1 MVLYRLG
8 IFFYYLFIRFAS
20 IFNEKAKLWIEGRK
34 VQEHVYQFQLE
45 KSDRVWFHFASVGEF
60 EQGRSIIE
68 FFKNKYP
75 NYKIV
80 ISFFSPSGYELR
92 KNYPVEKVYYLPLD
106 TPKNAKA
113 FINHIQPSIA
123 IFNKY
128 EYWHYMME
136 ELHQRNIPLF
146 VTSAIFREN
155 QLFFKWYGWFNR
167 KTLGYVSH
175 FFTQNILSD
184 QLLESINHENFTMA
198 GDTRFDR
205 VYEHSLTVKDDE
217 RILKFAANQKVFV
230 AGSTWPLDEKLI
242 LEYIKKREDLK
253 FIIVPHE
260 IKSDNIQKLYNAL
273 KPSSILYSD
282 FDNNYSDDKRIL
294 IVDKVG
300 LLSGIYHIA
309 HICYI
314 GGGFGKGIHNTL
326 EAATFGKP
334 IIFGPKYHKFQEA
347 QDLINRAAAFSIN
360 NSTELQN
367 IGNQLLSDHT
377 YYQQAA
383 NSAREYVLEKKGATE
398 VITNYL
404 KQLQYI
410 Q

>member
-1 MVLYRLG
+1 MIFYRLG
-8 IFFYYLFIRFAS
+8 ILFYYLMIKFAAL
-20 IFNEKAKLWIEGRK
+20 FNEKARMWIDGRK
-34 VQEHVYQFQLE
+34 SQESLYSESLE
-45 KSDRVWFHFASVGEF
+45 RTNRVWFHFASAGEF

-68 FFKNKYP
+68 YFKKNLP
-75 NYKIV
+75 HYKIV

-106 TPKNAKA
+106 TPSNAKK
-113 FINHIQPSIA
+113 FIRHLQPSIV

-136 ELHQRNIPLF
+136 ELHMQNIPLF
-146 VTSAIFREN
+146 VTSAIFRKN

-175 FFTQNILSD
+175 FFTQNMESD

-205 VYEHSLTVKDDE
+205 VYEHALTVKDDE
-217 RILKFAANQKVFV
+217 KILKFSANKKVFV
-230 AGSTWPLDEKLI
+230 AGSTWPADEKLI
-242 LEYIKKREDLK
+242 IELVKSNSNFKY
-253 FIIVPHE
+253 IIVPHE
-260 IKSDNIQKLYNAL
+260 IKSEHLLKLKTVFNNKAF
-273 KPSSILYSD
+273 LYSE
-282 FDNNYSDDKRIL
+282 FDKEYSEEKSIL
-294 IVDKVG
+294 IVDKIG
-300 LLSGIYHIA
+300 LLSGIYHLA

-334 IIFGPKYHKFQEA
+334 IIFGPTYEKFQEA
-347 QDLINRAAAFSIN
+347 KDLIARTAAYSIS
-360 NSTELQN
+360 NSEELAMHVQR
-367 IGNQLLSDHT
+367 LLNDEHS
-377 YYQQAA
+377 YQQSAQAA
-383 NSAREYVLEKKGATE
+383 SEYVLEKKGATE

-404 KQLQYI
+404 KQLRYI

>member
-1 MVLYRLG
+1 MIFYRLG
-8 IFFYYLFIRFAS
+8 IFFYYLFIKFAS
-20 IFNEKAKLWIEGRK
+20 LFNEKAKLWIDGRK
-34 VQEHVYQFQLE
+34 SQEHVYQQKLE

-68 FFKNKYP
+68 YFKNNFPK
-75 NYKIV
+75 YKIV

-106 TPKNAKA
+106 TPSNAKA

-136 ELHQRNIPLF
+136 ELHKQNIPLF
-146 VTSAIFREN
+146 VTSAIFRKN

-175 FFTQNILSD
+175 FFTQNVETD
-184 QLLESINHENFTMA
+184 QLLESIVHENFTMA

-205 VYEHSLTVKDDE
+205 VYEHSLTVKDDD

-230 AGSTWPLDEKLI
+230 AGSTWPQDEKLI
-242 LEYIKKREDLK
+242 LDFIKKHNDLK

-260 IKSDNIQKLYNAL
+260 IKNVDIQKLYNTL
-273 KPSSILYSD
+273 KPKAILYSD
-282 FDNNYSDDKRIL
+282 YDNNYSDDKKIL

-334 IIFGPKYHKFQEA
+334 IIFGPNYHKFQEA
-347 QDLINRAAAFSIN
+347 KDLIKRSAAFSIKN
-360 NSTELQN
+360 ADELN
-367 IGNQLLSDHT
+367 KIGERLLLDEV

-398 VITNYL
+398 VITNYF

>member
-1 MVLYRLG
+1 MVLYRLS
-8 IFFYYLFIRFAS
+8 IYFYYLFIKFAS
-20 IFNEKAKLWIEGRK
+20 LFNEKAKLWIEGRK
-34 VQEHVYQFQLE
+34 AQEHVYKTSLE

-68 FFKNKYP
+68 YFKNNYP

-136 ELHQRNIPLF
+136 ELHNRSIPLF
-146 VTSAIFREN
+146 ATSAIFRKN
-155 QLFFKWYGWFNR
+155 QIFFKWYGWFNR

-217 RILKFAANQKVFV
+217 RILKFADKQKVFV
-230 AGSTWPLDEKLI
+230 AGSTWPEDEKLI
-242 LEYIKKREDLK
+242 LDFIKNHADLK

-260 IKSDNIQKLYNAL
+260 IKSENIQKLY
-273 KPSSILYSD
+273 SSLNPHAFLYSK
-282 FDNNYSDDKRIL
+282 FDKDYNADKKIL
-294 IVDKVG
+294 IVDNVG

-334 IIFGPKYHKFQEA
+334 IIFGPNYEKFQEA
-347 QDLINRAAAFSIN
+347 KDLIARSAAFSISN
-360 NSTELQN
+360 ANDLNE
-367 IGNQLLSDHT
+367 IGNQLLNDEKIYEQS
-377 YYQQAA
+377 AS
-383 NSAREYVLEKKGATE
+383 SAREYVLEKKGATE

>member
-1 MVLYRLG
+1 MIAYRLG
-8 IFFYYLFIRFAS
+8 IYFYYLFIKFAS
-20 IFNEKAKLWIEGRK
+20 LFNEKARLWIEGRK
-34 VQEHVYQFQLE
+34 AQASVYSSQLE
-45 KSDRVWFHFASVGEF
+45 KTSRVWFHFASLGEF
-60 EQGRSIIE
+60 EQGRSMIE
-68 FFKNKYP
+68 YFKSNHP
-75 NYKIV
+75 HYKIV
-80 ISFFSPSGYELR
+80 ITFFSPSGYELR
-92 KNYPVEKVYYLPLD
+92 KNYPAEKVYYLPLD

-128 EYWHYMME
+128 EYWHYMMR
-136 ELHQRNIPLF
+136 ELHERQIPFF
-146 VTSAIFREN
+146 VSSAIFRKN

-167 KTLGYVSH
+167 KTLGYVNH
-175 FFTQNILSD
+175 FFTQNIESD
-184 QLLESINHENFTMA
+184 KLLESIDHENFTMA

-217 RILKFAANQKVFV
+217 KILQFAANEKVFV
-230 AGSTWPLDEKLI
+230 AGSTWPADEKLI
-242 LEYIKKREDLK
+242 LELIAANKELK

-260 IKSDNIQKLYNAL
+260 IKAEKIQQLYNNFKSEAL
-273 KPSSILYSD
+273 LYSNFERD
-282 FDNNYSDDKRIL
+282 FSADKKIL
-294 IVDKVG
+294 IVDNVG

-334 IIFGPKYHKFQEA
+334 VIFGPNYTKFQEA
-347 QDLINRAAAFSIN
+347 EDLIKRSAAFSIN
-360 NSTELQN
+360 TSADLKNITER
-367 IGNQLLSDHT
+367 LLSDEN
-377 YYQQAA
+377 YYQQAS

-398 VITNYL
+398 VIMNYL

>member
-1 MVLYRLG
+1 MILYRLG
-8 IFFYYLFIRFAS
+8 VYFYYLFIKFAS
-20 IFNEKAKLWIEGRK
+20 LFNEKAKLWIEGRK
-34 VQEHVYQFQLE
+34 SQEHVYQNELE
-45 KSDRVWFHFASVGEF
+45 KSARVWFHFASVGEF

-68 FFKNKYP
+68 YFKKNFP

-106 TPKNAKA
+106 TPSNAKA

-136 ELHQRNIPLF
+136 ELHKREIPLF
-146 VTSAIFREN
+146 VTSAIFRKN

-175 FFTQNILSD
+175 FFTQNIDSD
-184 QLLESINHENFTMA
+184 QLLVSIDHENFTMA

-205 VYEHSLTVKDDE
+205 VYEHAQNVKDDE

-230 AGSTWPLDEKLI
+230 AGSTWPEDEKLI
-242 LEYIKKREDLK
+242 IDFIKNRGDLK

-260 IKSDNIQKLYNAL
+260 IKSENIQKLYSSL
-273 KPSSILYSD
+273 KPHAVLYSK
-282 FDNNYSDDKRIL
+282 FDEDYNTDKKIL
-294 IVDKVG
+294 IVDNIG

-334 IIFGPKYHKFQEA
+334 IIFGPNYTKFQEA
-347 QDLINRAAAFSIN
+347 KDLIARTAAFSIN
-360 NSTELQN
+360 NSEELN
-367 IGNQLLSDHT
+367 KIGLKLLNDEE
-377 YYQQAA
+377 YYKQAA
-383 NSAREYVLEKKGATE
+383 SSSREYVLEKKGATE